1 MAQLLMILQ
10 GPNRKKW
17 IIALMMLTA
26 VALGALEVWHPG
38 TLASIPSFIASS
50 ALQLYRWMGNV
61 VDAFRELVRDI
72 TGWYG

>member
-1 MAQLLMILQ
+1 MAQLLVILQ

-17 IIALMMLTA
+17 IIALVLLTA
-26 VALGALEVWHPG
+26 AALGALEVRRPG
-38 TLASIPSFIASS
+38 TLASIPAFIASS
-50 ALQLYRWMGNV
+50 AIQLWRWMGNV